1 MRAPGPVVQLV
12 PPCPACGSQAVLPI
26 AYGYPSPE
34 MWEQEQRGEVVLGG
48 CLVGPESPAY
58 ECRDCHIPLPW
69 APRG

>member
-1 MRAPGPVVQLV
+1 MSGPPALAHLF
-12 PPCPACGSQAVLPI
+12 PPCPACGSRDAVPI

-34 MWEQEQRGEVVLGG
+34 TWEAEQRGEVVIGG

-69 APRG
+69 PTGD